1 VSTFLSSKDLGF
13 KLRQLRQL
21 AGITQEQLAEK
32 IGVTSQ
38 QIQKYESGQNTM
50 NADRLQQ
57 FAEIFSV
64 PVQEFFCEYTEV
76 VQLKIPE
83 RALLDAFRGIENA
96 DIQESILKL
105 TIYSAK
111 VKE

>member
-1 VSTFLSSKDLGF
+1 MSAFLTSKDLGF
-13 KLRQLRQL
+13 KLRQLRQQ
-21 AGITQEQLAEK
+21 AGITQEQLAER
-32 IGVTSQ
+32 ISVTSQ
-38 QIQKYESGQNTM
+38 QVQKYESGQNTM

-57 FAEIFSV
+57 FAEVFAV
-64 PVQEFFCEYTEV
+64 PVQEFFCERREV
-76 VQLKIPE
+76 VQLLDSE
-83 RALLDAFRGIENA
+83 RVLIDSFRLIQNT

>member
-1 VSTFLSSKDLGF
+1 MGSFLTSKDLGF
-13 KLRQLRQL
+13 KLRQLRQQ
-21 AGITQEQLAEK
+21 AGITQEQLAERM
-32 IGVTSQ
+32 GVTSQ

-57 FAEIFSV
+57 FAEVFSV
-64 PVQEFFCEYTEV
+64 PVQEFFCEYMEIV
-76 VQLKIPE
+76 HLHDSE
-83 RALLDAFRGIENA
+83 RVLLDAFRSIEKA

-105 TIYSAK
+105 TIHSAK